1 MSYNWDF
8 SKLPKHEH
16 QRVIDRSDSRDAKT
30 LMIIH
35 NQYELSDEL
44 YCCTKQNEMVLK
56 WFKYGI
62 ENGYIKG
69 EDS

>member
-1 MSYNWDF
+1 MSYSWDW

-16 QRVIDRSDSRDAKT
+16 QRVIDRYNSRDAKT

-44 YCCTKQNEMVLK
+44 YCCTKQNEMVLN